1 MDNKHFHHAL
11 KVSEELCI
19 GCSHC
24 MIVCPTEAIRVR
36 KGKAII
42 HANRC
47 VDCGECFKACPVNAI
62 FIDEDDYNR
71 IKSYK
76 YRIALVPAVFFGQ
89 FPDEVT
95 QNQIYTAILAN
106 GFTHIYEAET
116 SVDLLLNEVKAYAK
130 AHPVK
135 KPLVSSYCPAIIRL
149 VQVKFP
155 SLTENIMLLKPPL
168 DITALYCRKELTDK
182 GINPAEIGVFYITP
196 CAAKIAA
203 IKSPVGEDYSM
214 ITGVIN
220 MVTLYNKVYKYIRND
235 RSTNPV
241 IVPKKPLSKIAWQ
254 WTLTHGEAS
263 QAPGRSLAIDEIHN
277 VIEFLEKIENGE
289 IKDIDFLELRAC
301 DESCAGGVLLSANR
315 FLVTE
320 RLRSYS
326 RVAKD
331 EVSDKENIFAY
342 KDYLLRRIGIQTI
355 FPRSM
360 MSTVKQVDTDPKE
373 GIHKYKDYL
382 LRRINIQKI
391 NPRSMMK
398 LDENMEEAMRKMDKS
413 SQMMQCLP
421 LTDCGACGSPNCQA
435 FANDIALGEAD
446 IRQCIFIQK
455 NREQTGELTPDE
467 SLEMLKSIWG
477 NDKFFSNRK

>member
-1 MDNKHFHHAL
+1 MN
-11 KVSEELCI
+11 
-19 GCSHC
+19 
-24 MIVCPTEAIRVR
+24 VCPTEAIRVR
-36 KGKAII
+36 NGKAILY
-42 HANRC
+42 ANRC
-47 VDCGECFKACPVNAI
+47 VDCGECFKACPVSAI
-62 FIDEDDYNR
+62 FIDQDDFKR
-71 IKSYK
+71 IQSYK

-89 FPDEVT
+89 FPEEIT

-130 AHPVK
+130 AHPVI
-135 KPLVSSYCPAIIRL
+135 KPLISSYCPAIIRL

-155 SLTENIMLLKPPL
+155 ALTENIMLLKPPL
-168 DITALYCRKELTDK
+168 DITALYCRKELTDQ
-182 GINPAEIGVFYITP
+182 GINPADIGVFYITP

-220 MVTLYNKVYKYIRND
+220 MDTLYNKVYKYIRND
-235 RSTNPV
+235 RSINPV
-241 IVPKKPLSKIAWQ
+241 VIPKKPLSKIAWQ
-254 WTLTHGEAS
+254 WTLTHGEAK
-263 QAPGRSLAIDEIHN
+263 QIPGRSLAIDEIHN
-277 VIEFLEKIENGE
+277 VIEFLEKIETGE

-320 RLRSYS
+320 RLKSYS
-326 RVAKD
+326 PVAKD
-331 EVSDKENIFAY
+331 ELSDKDNIFKY
-342 KDYLLRRIGIQTI
+342 TDYLIRRIGIQ
-355 FPRSM
+355 S
-360 MSTVKQVDTDPKE
+360 
-373 GIHKYKDYL
+373 
-382 LRRINIQKI
+382 I

-398 LDENMEEAMRKMDKS
+398 LDENMEKAMRKMDKS
-413 SQMMQCLP
+413 SRMLKCLP

-467 SLEMLKSIWG
+467 SLQMLKSIWG
-477 NDKFFSNRK
+477 TDKFFSNHK

>member
-1 MDNKHFHHAL
+1 MDSKHFHHAL
-11 KVSEELCI
+11 KISDDLCI

-24 MIVCPTEAIRVR
+24 MNVCPTEAIRVR
-36 KGKAII
+36 NGIAILYE
-42 HANRC
+42 NRC
-47 VDCGECFKACPVNAI
+47 VDCGECFKACPVSAI
-62 FIDEDDYNR
+62 SIDQDDYKR
-71 IKSYK
+71 IQAYK

-89 FPDEVT
+89 FPEEIEH
-95 QNQIYTAILAN
+95 NQIYSAILAN
-106 GFTHIYEAET
+106 GFTHIYEVEMG
-116 SVDLLLNEVKAYAK
+116 VDLLVNEIKAYSIS
-130 AHPVK
+130 HPKK
-135 KPLVSSYCPAIIRL
+135 KPLISSFCPAIIRL

-155 SLTENIMLLKPPL
+155 ALTENIMLLKPPL

-182 GINPAEIGVFYITP
+182 GIKPAEIGVFYITP

-220 MVTLYNKVYKYIRND
+220 MDTLYNKVYKYIRND

-241 IVPKKPLSKIAWQ
+241 VIPKKPLSKTAWQ
-254 WTLTHGEAS
+254 WALTHGEAS
-263 QAPGRSLAIDEIHN
+263 HIPGRSLAIDEIHN
-277 VIEFLEKIENGE
+277 VIEFLEKIENDE
-289 IKDIDFLELRAC
+289 IGDIDFLELRAC

-315 FLVTE
+315 FLVAE
-320 RLRSYS
+320 RLRSYNP
-326 RVAKD
+326 VAKEEISEKD
-331 EVSDKENIFAY
+331 SILAY
-342 KDYLLRRIGIQTI
+342 T
-355 FPRSM
+355 
-360 MSTVKQVDTDPKE
+360 
-373 GIHKYKDYL
+373 DYL
-382 LRRINIQKI
+382 LRRINIQAI
-391 NPRSMMK
+391 HPRSMMK

-413 SQMMQCLP
+413 SQMLQCLP

-477 NDKFFSNRK
+477 NNKFFSNRK

>member
-1 MDNKHFHHAL
+1 MDSKHFHHAL
-11 KVSEELCI
+11 KISDDICI

-24 MIVCPTEAIRVR
+24 MNVCPTEAIRVR
-36 KGKAII
+36 NGKAILYE
-42 HANRC
+42 NRC
-47 VDCGECFKACPVNAI
+47 VGCGECFKACPVSAI
-62 FIDEDDYNR
+62 FIDQDDFKR
-71 IKSYK
+71 IQAYK

-89 FPDEVT
+89 FPEDVS

-106 GFTHIYEAET
+106 GFTHIYEVEIG
-116 SVDLLLNEVKAYAK
+116 VDLLANEVNNYTK
-130 AHPVK
+130 AHPEK
-135 KPLVSSYCPAIIRL
+135 KPLISSFCPAIIRL

-155 SLTENIMLLKPPL
+155 ALTENIMLLKPPL

-203 IKSPVGEDYSM
+203 IKSPVGENYSM

-220 MVTLYNKVYKYIRND
+220 MDTLYNKVYKYVRND
-235 RSTNPV
+235 RSTNPD
-241 IVPKKPLSKIAWQ
+241 IIPKKHLSKTSWQ
-254 WTLTHGEAS
+254 WTLTHGEAR
-263 QAPGRSLAIDEIHN
+263 QITGRSLAIDEIHN
-277 VIEFLEKIENGE
+277 VIEFLEKIENDE
-289 IKDIDFLELRAC
+289 IGDIDFLELRAC

-315 FLVTE
+315 FLVAE
-320 RLRSYS
+320 RLRSYAPVS
-326 RVAKD
+326 KD
-331 EVSDKENIFAY
+331 EISEKDSILSY
-342 KDYLLRRIGIQTI
+342 TDYLLRRISIQ
-355 FPRSM
+355 P
-360 MSTVKQVDTDPKE
+360 
-373 GIHKYKDYL
+373 
-382 LRRINIQKI
+382 I

-413 SQMMQCLP
+413 SQMLQCLP
-421 LTDCGACGSPNCQA
+421 LTDCGACGSPNCQT
-435 FANDIALGEAD
+435 FANDIAHGEAD